1 MVLPLIDTAVIFS
14 SLTES
19 FWEPY
24 LKNSEAA
31 ASQYQV
37 GIIFSLMGLS
47 YMLASFA
54 IGPVRTRLLLKL
66 N

>member
-1 MVLPLIDTAVIFS
+1 MILPLIDTAVIFS

-19 FWEPY
+19 FWEPH

-47 YMLASFA
+47 YLLTSFA
-54 IGPVRTRLLLKL
+54 IGPVRTRWLFKT
-66 N
+66 